1 MFPQL
6 YDKNKNLLAVLDNI
20 IQDSA
25 RIRRVINGEFIFEFD
40 AFEKELK
47 SEYFHE
53 ENMIVIDGQT
63 FDIVYIEQKH
73 EDNNIAY
80 QIKCEHVNYR
90 LIDGEEN
97 YYTAYTFIGTP
108 SQILANILQGTPF
121 TVGQIDYNQIITIT
135 AKEITKKELIYE
147 LANLLGGEIEYTNL
161 GWTINILNTIGQD
174 NGFQARFGKNLK
186 GVTKIIDKRGKI
198 KTSYQIDL
206 VELKN
211 SNQYKE
217 LGLADLEV
225 IGLGDTITVIDEVI
239 GLNIQNR
246 VKSIEYN
253 PIFAINTQL
262 EIANTI
268 DLLTDKISQI
278 ETNITQIETDITQVS
293 KDVDE
298 LGETAVRQDR
308 VYNGVYINSDEGFV
322 ATRSDNKAKAVFNA
336 TDGISLYSN
345 TGNGLKRNFYVG
357 TDGRIKASGIDIDG
371 SGTFSGDLRAAGGT
385 FTGTL
390 EGVDGTFSG
399 DLRAAG
405 GTFTGTLEG
414 VDGIFSGDLW
424 AAGGTFSGELEGAT
438 GLFTGTVRVGGS
450 NGTLEI
456 SGDLSSSSAMGQ
468 LEFYKGL
475 STSWDSTP
483 DIVIHYDSKINSF
496 SIEDWTDPA
505 SGGASFLAFFQDD
518 IEFLADDIDFR
529 PWGCLYYWGDEVATV
544 PWCENNFVIFGEN
557 EYVSSYF
564 SDQKI
569 TLAATDKGIVVRVN
583 GKVKGNLF
591 YSP

>member
-63 FDIVYIEQKH
+63 FDISYIEQKH
-73 EDNNIAY
+73 EDNNITY
-80 QIKCEHVNYR
+80 RIKCEHVNYR

-121 TVGQIDYNQIITIT
+121 TVGQIDYNQTITIT

-268 DLLTDKISQI
+268 ELLTDKIS
-278 ETNITQIETDITQVS
+278 QIETDITQVS

-336 TDGISLYSN
+336 TDGISLYSD
-345 TGNGLKRNFYVG
+345 TGKGLKRNFYVG

-371 SGTFSGDLRAAGGT
+371 SGTFSGDLNAAGGT

-390 EGVDGTFSG
+390 EGADGIFSG

-414 VDGIFSGDLW
+414 ADGIFSGDLR
-424 AAGGTFSGELEGAT
+424 AAGGTFSGELEGAD
-438 GLFTGTVRVGGS
+438 GLFTGTVMVGGS
-450 NGTLEI
+450 NGTLAI
-456 SGDLSSSSAMGQ
+456 SGDSSGGIAQ
-468 LEFYKGL
+468 LEFYKG
-475 STSWDSTP
+475 SYDRFP
-483 DIVIHYDSKINSF
+483 DITINYNGAYNSLLIEDINLANSF
-496 SIEDWTDPA
+496 SMWFGEDISFR
-505 SGGASFLAFFQDD
+505 SGGD
-518 IEFLADDIDFR
+518 INLE
-529 PWGCLYYWGDEVATV
+529 PWDRLYYNGDEVATETWV
-544 PWCENNFVIFGEN
+544 YNNFVMFGDN
-557 EYVSSYF
+557 EYVSSLY

-569 TLAATDKGIVVRVN
+569 TLAATDRGIVVRVN
-583 GKVKGNLF
+583 GVVKGNLF
-591 YSP
+591 YA

>member
-1 MFPQL
+1 MLPQL

-25 RIRRVINGEFIFEFD
+25 RIRRVVNGEFIFEFD

-63 FDIVYIEQKH
+63 FDIAYIEQKH
-73 EDNNIAY
+73 EDNSIAY
-80 QIKCEHVNYR
+80 RIKCEHVNYR

-108 SQILANILQGTPF
+108 SQILTNILHGTPF
-121 TVGQIDYNQIITIT
+121 TVGQIDYNQTITIT

-186 GVTKIIDKRGKI
+186 GVTKIIDKRGQI

-239 GLNIQNR
+239 GINIQNR

-278 ETNITQIETDITQVS
+278 ETDITQVS

-298 LGETAVRQDR
+298 LGETALRQDR
-308 VYNGVYINSDEGFV
+308 VYNGVHINSDEGFV
-322 ATRSDNKAKAVFNA
+322 ATRSDNKAKAIFNA

-345 TGNGLKRNFYVG
+345 TGNGLERNFYVG

-371 SGTFSGDLRAAGGT
+371 SGIFSGNLSAAGGT

-390 EGVDGTFSG
+390 QGANGTFSG
-399 DLRAAG
+399 NLNAAG
-405 GTFTGTLEG
+405 GTFAGTLQ
-414 VDGIFSGDLW
+414 
-424 AAGGTFSGELEGAT
+424 GAN

-450 NGTLEI
+450 GGTLVI
-456 SGDLSSSSAMGQ
+456 SGESGGGIGQ
-468 LEFYKGL
+468 LEFYRGS
-475 STSWDSTP
+475 STSAP
-483 DIVIHYDSKINSF
+483 DIIMSYDSVYKIF
-496 SIEDWTDPA
+496 SIMDFGTDNRCQILFR
-505 SGGASFLAFFQDD
+505 GD
-518 IEFLADDIDFR
+518 ITFDSYGDIDFVPSGR
-529 PWGCLYYWGDEVATV
+529 LYYNGDVVATES
-544 PWCENNFVIFGEN
+544 WCYNNFLMYGDY
-557 EYVSSYF
+557 EYVSSYY
-564 SDQKI
+564 SNQKI
-569 TLAATDKGIVVRVN
+569 TLAATDIGIVVRVN
-583 GKVKGNLF
+583 GTVKGNIL
-591 YSP
+591 YVTN

>member
-25 RIRRVINGEFIFEFD
+25 RIRRVVNGEFIFEFD

-63 FDIVYIEQKH
+63 FDIAYIEQKH
-73 EDNNIAY
+73 EDNSVAY
-80 QIKCEHVNYR
+80 RIKCEHVNYR

-108 SQILANILQGTPF
+108 SQILTNILQDTPF
-121 TVGQIDYNQIITIT
+121 TVGQIDYNQTITIT

-186 GVTKIIDKRGKI
+186 GITKIIDKRGQI

-225 IGLGDTITVIDEVI
+225 IGLGDTITIIDEII
-239 GLNIQNR
+239 GINIQNR

-253 PIFAINTQL
+253 PIFAINTKL

-268 DLLTDKISQI
+268 DLITDKIS
-278 ETNITQIETDITQVS
+278 QIETDITQVS

-298 LGETAVRQDR
+298 LGETALRQDR

-371 SGTFSGDLRAAGGT
+371 SGTFSGNLSAAGGTFTGSLQGADGTFSGNLRAAGGT

-390 EGVDGTFSG
+390 QGVDGTFSG
-399 DLRAAG
+399 NLR
-405 GTFTGTLEG
+405 
-414 VDGIFSGDLW
+414 
-424 AAGGTFSGELEGAT
+424 AAGGTFSGELLGAT
-438 GLFTGTVRVGGS
+438 GLFTGTVQVGGS
-450 NGTLEI
+450 DGTLVI
-456 SGDLSSSSAMGQ
+456 SGESGGGTGQ
-468 LEFYKGL
+468 LEFYRG
-475 STSWDSTP
+475 SSFSAP
-483 DIVIHYDSKINSF
+483 DIIINYDSAYKAFTIMDFGTNNSC
-496 SIEDWTDPA
+496 D
-505 SGGASFLAFFQDD
+505 LMFQGD
-518 IEFLADDIDFR
+518 IVLWSRGDIDLD
-529 PWGCLYYWGDEVATV
+529 PWGRLYYAGDEVATET
-544 PWCENNFVIFGEN
+544 WCYNNFLLYGEN
-557 EYVSSYF
+557 EYVSSYY

-583 GKVKGNLF
+583 GAVKGNLF
-591 YSP
+591 YT